1 MDTANNNDIQPKDCS
16 TQRYMVLC
24 LLMAGPVT
32 SVELRAHGVLTPSAR
47 ISELRRRG
55 YKITVKLL
63 PIVVGPTGIKH
74 KRIALYQ
81 LGPGEE

>member
-1 MDTANNNDIQPKDCS
+1 MTTDNPAPS
-16 TQRYMVLC
+16 GASQRYLVLT

-32 SVELRAHGVLTPSAR
+32 SLELRAHGVLTPSAR
-47 ISELRRRG
+47 ILELKQKG

-74 KRIALYQ
+74 KRIAEYRLASD
-81 LGPGEE
+81 GE